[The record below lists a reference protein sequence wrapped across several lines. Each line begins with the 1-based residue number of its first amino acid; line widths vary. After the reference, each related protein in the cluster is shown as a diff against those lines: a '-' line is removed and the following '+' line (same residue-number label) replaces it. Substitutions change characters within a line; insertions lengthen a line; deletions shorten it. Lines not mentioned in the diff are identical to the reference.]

1 MRLIL
6 PLTTLML
13 LIIFTHNA
21 SAQVLLIQQ
30 NINGRFNCWWG
41 SIEYYDAPSPVP
53 PRYHG
58 PSIYQNYGVSRLY
71 GRLVA
76 MPGGMAPPGPQAID
90 RFTIGRGGPTGQVSR
105 PLSPPVRATRYAHPS
120 YQNNR
125 QSRYAHY

>member
-1 MRLIL
+1 MRSL
-6 PLTTLML
+6 LML
-13 LIIFTHNA
+13 AAFSVLSSYASQA
-21 SAQVLLIQQ
+21 SAQDLLIQQ
-30 NINGRFNCWWG
+30 HIDGSFHCWWG
-41 SIEYYDAPSPVP
+41 SINYYEAPSPVP

-58 PSIYQNYGVSRLY
+58 PSIYQNYGASRLY

-90 RFTIGRGGPTGQVSR
+90 RFTIARFGPTGQVSR
-105 PLSPPVRATRYAHPS
+105 PATSPVRSTRYAHPS